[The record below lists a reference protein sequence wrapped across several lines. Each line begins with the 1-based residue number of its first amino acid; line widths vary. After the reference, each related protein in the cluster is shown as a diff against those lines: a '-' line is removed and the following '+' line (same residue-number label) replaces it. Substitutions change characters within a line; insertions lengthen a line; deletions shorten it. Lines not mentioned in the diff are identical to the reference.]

1 MFQLYSLG
9 WWWRDPYHSIEAAP
23 RPSLGGAL
31 LARVETVCVGK
42 WGMGGLRAWGSG
54 LSPLLDLGDLVCFE
68 ASQHL
73 SLPHILHRRG
83 R

>member
-1 MFQLYSLG
+1 MFQLCSLG
-9 WWWRDPYHSIEAAP
+9 WWWRDLYHSIEAAP
-23 RPSLGGAL
+23 HPSLGGAL

-42 WGMGGLRAWGSG
+42 SGMGGLRVWCSG
-54 LSPLLDLGDLVCFE
+54 LSPLLDLGDLVYFE

-73 SLPHILHRRG
+73 SLPHVLHGRG